1 MKSAQDLIKE
11 IKNQPQR
18 QRKDWTNINI
28 TVESDV
34 KNKFFEIAQKEGI
47 TISKILKSFINEFI
61 EEHEHVLK
69 NSEENK

>member
-47 TISKILKSFINEFI
+47 TISKMLKSFINEFI
-61 EEHEHVLK
+61 EEHEHVVK
-69 NSEENK
+69 NSE